1 MISNYR
7 KEAILPKNIQRRIM
21 KVKIKIL
28 SSKRGQIGVGD
39 LSGFAIS
46 LLVVGIVVVVAFFI
60 MGSFQTILTKNGED
74 TPAVNASITDTNNSF
89 SIIQNLPSVTIGITL
104 SIILVIL
111 FFIFRRGRREEEVR
125 D

>member
-28 SSKRGQIGVGD
+28 SSKRGQIGVGN

>member
-1 MISNYR
+1 
-7 KEAILPKNIQRRIM
+7 M

>member
-28 SSKRGQIGVGD
+28 SSKRGQMGVGN

-89 SIIQNLPSVTIGITL
+89 SIIQNLPPVTIGIAL

>member
-1 MISNYR
+1 
-7 KEAILPKNIQRRIM
+7 M

-74 TPAVNASITDTNNSF
+74 TPDVNASITDTNNSF
-89 SIIQNLPSVTIGITL
+89 SIIQNLPPVTIGIAL

-111 FFIFRRGRREEEVR
+111 FFIFRIGRIEEEVR